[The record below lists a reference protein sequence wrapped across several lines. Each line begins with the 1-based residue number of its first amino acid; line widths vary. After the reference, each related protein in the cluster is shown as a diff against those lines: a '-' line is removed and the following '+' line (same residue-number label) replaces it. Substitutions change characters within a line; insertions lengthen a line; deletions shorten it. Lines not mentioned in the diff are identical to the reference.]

1 MGRREVGTFT
11 ANASDF
17 MRRFGGVNKAC
28 DCAQCRAI
36 RREGYIAGLKDERV
50 ACADIV
56 ESWKNGQR
64 TRDDLIDRMLD
75 EIRARKETTP

>member
-1 MGRREVGTFT
+1 MGLKYPWHEV
-11 ANASDF
+11 ADISEA
-17 MRRFGGVNKAC
+17 A
-28 DCAQCRAI
+28 
-36 RREGYIAGLKDERV
+36 RREGYIAGQKDERE

-75 EIRARKETTP
+75 EIRARKETTS